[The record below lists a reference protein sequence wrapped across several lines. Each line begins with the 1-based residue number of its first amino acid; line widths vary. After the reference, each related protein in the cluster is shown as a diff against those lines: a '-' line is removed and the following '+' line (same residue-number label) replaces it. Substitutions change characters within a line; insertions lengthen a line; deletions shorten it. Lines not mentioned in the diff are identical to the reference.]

1 MSENRLK
8 ELENR
13 ALQIKEDI
21 QIAINN
27 KEYKKMIN
35 LSLEFKKIVD
45 ELKKAKKELE
55 KNDKN

>member
-13 ALQIKEDI
+13 ALQIKNDI
-21 QIAINN
+21 QIAINR